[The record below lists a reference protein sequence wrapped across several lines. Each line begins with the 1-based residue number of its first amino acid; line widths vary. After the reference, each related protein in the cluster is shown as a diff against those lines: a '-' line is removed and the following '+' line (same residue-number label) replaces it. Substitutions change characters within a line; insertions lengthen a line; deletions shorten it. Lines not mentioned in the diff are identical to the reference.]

1 MKNFNQTKVQK
12 LISKKT
18 AAFMLLSLFAF
29 GAFATLG
36 DGKRKSELPSISLLT
51 AKTNSKPGNFSLR
64 SGYTYRGS
72 SIINTQTDK
81 RVIRLNTVVT
91 IQKGNT
97 TYILPLK
104 KNVLLGNVKI
114 DIGNRQFKR
123 N

>member
-1 MKNFNQTKVQK
+1 MRK
-12 LISKKT
+12 LRTGIVKMSNKRF
-18 AAFMLLSLFAF
+18 AALMLLIFFAF

-36 DGKRKSELPSISLLT
+36 DGKRKSEIPNVSLLS
-51 AKTNSKPGNFSLR
+51 AKTIAKQGKFSLR

-72 SIINTQTDK
+72 NIINTQTEK

-91 IQKGNT
+91 MQKGNT

-104 KNVLLGNVKI
+104 KNILLGNIKI

>member
-1 MKNFNQTKVQK
+1 MKILTPIIVHK
-12 LISKKT
+12 LISKRIAT
-18 AAFMLLSLFAF
+18 LVLLSFFAF

-36 DGKRKSELPSISLLT
+36 DGKKKSELPNVSLLS
-51 AKTNSKPGNFSLR
+51 AKTTIKQGTFSLR

-72 SIINTQTDK
+72 NIINTQSEK
-81 RVIRLNTVVT
+81 RVIRLNTVVN